1 MTRPS
6 IKRFIIQTFV
16 VALVAFALQLVW
28 EYSQCGTFYIMD
40 DLTGHTRLMISATV
54 GDMNM
59 SVLLLWMFMFINKD
73 VNWLI
78 GKWHRHDYMIMVFYA
93 LFLSFYFEI
102 HALHTN
108 RWGYNPDT
116 MPIIPGTPI
125 GWLPVIQLLILFPI
139 IFMVSRKL
147 YIQISKKMKSGHD

>member
-1 MTRPS
+1 MNKQFIRDLLIQTF
-6 IKRFIIQTFV
+6 IVAVVAFIIQ
-16 VALVAFALQLVW
+16 LIW

-59 SVLLLWMFMFINKD
+59 SIVLLWMLMFINKN
-73 VNWLI
+73 VSWLK
-78 GKWHRHDYMIMVFYA
+78 GKWHRHDYVIMVFFA

-102 HALHTN
+102 HALHTG
-108 RWGYNPDT
+108 RWGYNPDI
-116 MPIIPGTPI
+116 MPIISGTPI

-139 IFMVSRKL
+139 IFMISRKL
-147 YIQISKKMKSGHD
+147 YVQLLNKLKSK

>member
-1 MTRPS
+1 MKKQS
-6 IKRFIIQTFV
+6 IKGFIVQTCVVAVIAFIIQ
-16 VALVAFALQLVW
+16 LIW
-28 EYSQCGTFYIMD
+28 EYSQCGLFYIAD
-40 DLTGHTRLMISATV
+40 DLTGHTRLMFSATI

-59 SVLLLWMFMFINKD
+59 SILLLWMLMFINKD

-78 GKWHRHDYMIMVFYA
+78 GKWHRHDYTIMVFYA

-102 HALHTN
+102 HALHTG

-139 IFMVSRKL
+139 IFKVSRIVH
-147 YIQISKKMKSGHD
+147 IQFSKRFRSDY

>member
-1 MTRPS
+1 MTRPPL
-6 IKRFIIQTFV
+6 KQFINQTFI
-16 VALVAFALQLVW
+16 VAMVAFVLQLIW
-28 EYSQCGTFYIMD
+28 EYSQCGPFYIMD
-40 DLTGHTRLMISATV
+40 NLTGHTRLMISATV

-59 SVLLLWMFMFINKD
+59 SIVLLWMLMFINKD

-78 GKWHRHDYMIMVFYA
+78 GKWHRHDYVIMIFYA

-102 HALHTN
+102 HALHTG

-125 GWLPVIQLLILFPI
+125 GWLPVIQLLILIPV

-147 YIQISKKMKSGHD
+147 HILLSKKHRFGHY

>member
-1 MTRPS
+1 MTKKTTRD
-6 IKRFIIQTFV
+6 IIIQTLSVAV
-16 VALVAFALQLVW
+16 VAFVFQLIW
-28 EYSQCGTFYIMD
+28 EYSQCGPFYIMD
-40 DLTGHTRLMISATV
+40 DDLAGHTRLMISATV

-59 SVLLLWMFMFINKD
+59 SLLLLWMLMFINKD

-78 GKWHRHDYMIMVFYA
+78 GKWHRHDYIIMVFYA
-93 LFLSFYFEI
+93 LFISFFFEI
-102 HALHTN
+102 HALHTG

-139 IFMVSRKL
+139 IFMVSRKV
-147 YIQISKKMKSGHD
+147 YIQLTKGR